1 MHNGEKGIWEKWTL
15 FDESTRVPLL
25 IYHPLSP
32 FKGQQYTHPVELVD
46 IYPTL
51 LDLAGVSYP
60 TVANGGAV
68 SYNPLS
74 SPCFISDRK
83 CPPLDGLSLAPVVL
97 GSQWQ
102 SAQPILSSINDKN
115 VQVIQL
121 QGLNVNLP
129 HAFFCIH
136 FNFSERDAHSSQT
149 FCCLSSNSLCQTLR
163 FRGFTRSNSIRSRQ
177 TAYRISDVG
186 DM

>member
-15 FDESTRVPLL
+15 FDESTRIPLL

-32 FKGQQYTHPVELVD
+32 FKGQQYTQPVELVD

-60 TVANGGAV
+60 TVANGGAE
-68 SYNPLS
+68 SYNPQTS
-74 SPCFISDRK
+74 SCFLPDRK

-102 SAQPILSSINDKN
+102 STQPALLNSRKDSQ

-121 QGLNVNLP
+121 QGLQSLSISSLDLTQHLP
-129 HAFFCIH
+129 LPLGYP
-136 FNFSERDAHSSQT
+136 T
-149 FCCLSSNSLCQTLR
+149 
-163 FRGFTRSNSIRSRQ
+163 
-177 TAYRISDVG
+177 V
-186 DM
+186 